1 MKEMAGKK
9 RTVEENVKLSINRQ
23 VADYV
28 DSVKDFLKAKGGK
41 EAEYQVSLQMLEVYY
56 HQFLTLNEEIKKL
69 DSIVVDSR
77 YGKVPSPLLTARD
90 KTVAKLNDILKS
102 LGCLFR
108 EQIKMD
114 LLKVEEEEENTLSK
128 FIKNRK

>member
-1 MKEMAGKK
+1 MAGKK
-9 RTVEENVKLSINRQ
+9 RTVDENIKLAINRQ

-28 DSVKDFLKAKGGK
+28 AGVKEFLKAKGGN
-41 EAEYQVSLQMLEVYY
+41 ESEYQVSLQMLEVYY

-69 DSIVVDSR
+69 DSLVVDSR

-90 KTVAKLNDILKS
+90 KTVSKLNDILKS

-114 LLKVEEEEENTLSK
+114 LIKVDEDEGNALAQ
-128 FIKNRK
+128 FVKNRMK